1 MRSKV
6 GRFVSFDLGD
16 APRPREV
23 KVSRSPD
30 FSARSHQAYGAL
42 QCDVAA
48 AAVTSVVCAAIC
60 LWRSESDHFLA
71 VSTRLAAGKEHLTP
85 SAVLA
90 VAYYLT
96 ALKRS
101 SPITTALF

>member
-1 MRSKV
+1 
-6 GRFVSFDLGD
+6 LGD

-71 VSTRLAAGKEHLTP
+71 TIEMHLSCHKDQPCPLKMGNIEGRWSTTNTFGYSELT
-85 SAVLA
+85 LNM
-90 VAYYLT
+90 
-96 ALKRS
+96 
-101 SPITTALF
+101 

>member
-1 MRSKV
+1 
-6 GRFVSFDLGD
+6 LGD

-48 AAVTSVVCAAIC
+48 AAVTSVTIEMHLSCHKDQPCPLKMGNIEGR
-60 LWRSESDHFLA
+60 WSTTNTFGYSE
-71 VSTRLAAGKEHLTP
+71 LT
-85 SAVLA
+85 LNM
-90 VAYYLT
+90 
-96 ALKRS
+96 
-101 SPITTALF
+101 